1 MSSLMIK
8 GQSGRMEGEIH
19 PKNQMESGPEDIISS
34 EHICCVC
41 GDAATGYRSLDQ
53 RRKEFYT
60 ISCPGS
66 TGPPLCATPAGSSS
80 DALSPLD
87 RSCGVAAA
95 GPGPVC
101 WTGSPGTTASR
112 MMMTMVKKQESDQI
126 FFQAV

>member
-1 MSSLMIK
+1 
-8 GQSGRMEGEIH
+8 MEGDI
-19 PKNQMESGPEDIISS
+19 PPQQMENVSGDIISS

-66 TGPPLCATPAGSSS
+66 TGPPLCATPAGSSL
-80 DALSPLD
+80 DALLPLD
-87 RSCGVAAA
+87 RSFSVAGV